1 MRKRKILMANSK
13 VKRKYICPTCKGNGF
28 LKITYPE
35 EMIQQCWDCD
45 SQGELYEYEMKNLIL
60 TVYQK
65 TTLKDIIKCILQMI
79 I

>member
-35 EMIQQCWDCD
+35 EMVQQCWDCD
-45 SQGELYEYEMKNLIL
+45 SQGELYEYADEEFDPNGLP
-60 TVYQK
+60 
-65 TTLKDIIKCILQMI
+65 KDYTERYN
-79 I
+79 

>member
-1 MRKRKILMANSK
+1 LNTLQTRKRKILMANSK

-45 SQGELYEYEMKNLIL
+45 SQGELYEYVDEEFDPNGLPKNY
-60 TVYQK
+60 TERYN
-65 TTLKDIIKCILQMI
+65 
-79 I
+79 